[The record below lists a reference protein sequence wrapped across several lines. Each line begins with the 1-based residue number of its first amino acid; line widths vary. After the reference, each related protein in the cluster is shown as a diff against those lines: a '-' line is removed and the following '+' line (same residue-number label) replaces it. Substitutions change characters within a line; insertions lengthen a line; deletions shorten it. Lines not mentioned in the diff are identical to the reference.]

1 MDSAPPSAERSATVR
16 QQIESHLAVSD
27 LESVKQ
33 IAETDKDYFPKD
45 FIAQCLRTLPSPYY
59 HDYDLQEAWRLFLDT
74 FIWFVEEFG
83 PTSPGYFGLGKS
95 KEEVID
101 LQDDLAP
108 LREFFKI
115 IWSISDIVLHDLN
128 LVVAK
133 S

>member
-1 MDSAPPSAERSATVR
+1 M
-16 QQIESHLAVSD
+16 
-27 LESVKQ
+27 
-33 IAETDKDYFPKD
+33 
-45 FIAQCLRTLPSPYY
+45 
-59 HDYDLQEAWRLFLDT
+59 
-74 FIWFVEEFG
+74 EEFG
-83 PTSPGYFGLGKS
+83 LTSPGYFGLGKS